1 MQARHSFVVA
11 VVALAGMATYAST
24 TPVKAAPAGVQT
36 AVAKVSDRGT
46 AIRGGQTAAGPQP
59 EQKPLGP
66 EERKR
71 LQDEALVQLQ
81 STDLSTLSQAIATL
95 RALQGR
101 DAARAL
107 MERLR
112 KGLPPQFAEA
122 AVDALGSMNQPLVTP
137 VLIELTLHRRWQIRE
152 KAVVALGAL
161 KMRTAVSALLYALDD
176 PSAEV
181 RSAAALALGQ
191 LSDPR
196 ALPALAAALEH
207 GVSGALP
214 ALAQL
219 GNARHVELILKYA
232 VQNLQAS
239 EPSLRIVLTRP
250 NLHISSKLTV
260 LKTIQ
265 GLAQPEAQAMLA
277 SWRSQ
282 LGKGT
287 DPQLLA
293 ALRAPVQ
300 KP

>member
-11 VVALAGMATYAST
+11 VAALAWMATFAST
-24 TPVKAAPAGVQT
+24 TPVKGAPAGVQT
-36 AVAKVSDRGT
+36 AVAKVSDHGT
-46 AIRGGQTAAGPQP
+46 AIMGGRAAAGPQP
-59 EQKPLGP
+59 EQKPLSP

-71 LQDEALVQLQ
+71 LQDEAMAQLQ
-81 STDLSTLSQAIATL
+81 STDLSLLSQAIATL
-95 RALQGR
+95 RELQGR

-112 KGLPPQFAEA
+112 KGLPPQLAEA

-176 PSAEV
+176 PSPEV

-207 GVSGALP
+207 GVSGAMP

-232 VQNLQAS
+232 VQNLQTS
-239 EPSLRIVLTRP
+239 EPSLRILLTRP

-265 GLAQPEAQAMLA
+265 GLAQPEAQAMIA
-277 SWRSQ
+277 SWRAQ

-293 ALRAPVQ
+293 ALRAPGQ